1 MLIRRASEVASAAMD
16 DGDVLESFVPV
27 RPYTPGAAAGG
38 VQRRREGNKF
48 KPILPSER
56 PNVEEALC
64 SSVPEDSVGALLQ
77 TAAKRHELERSVG
90 HSAETVVP
98 ERFRGM
104 ALKRFGFGVGAPGTS
119 TSTTQRLDGV
129 AAPRKVKAMK
139 ENRSM
144 ELMDLAFTNTR
155 RTLDGQI
162 KHTYAPISLPY
173 FNVAEEEEQEVGT
186 GGASKATNSRPT
198 LMHLD
203 ETNATATKDLFL
215 DVDGELLEDQY
226 VLMQLPSVLPE
237 MVDPAEEVPRSNDD
251 IASAGAGASIT
262 RLPDGLLGKLRIH
275 KSGKVRMEMGGL
287 PFRVDQGFEP
297 FFSQRLACIC
307 PLASEAIDLGPIHK
321 RSVLTPDVAAM
332 LDNIRISKA
341 AEPPTEVH
349 EASSIAATGALASHA
364 APSVDVTS
372 S

>member
-1 MLIRRASEVASAAMD
+1 MD
-16 DGDVLESFVPV
+16 NEGDILESFVPV
-27 RPYTPGAAAGG
+27 RPYKTGSDAGSI
-38 VQRRREGNKF
+38 QRRREGQKF

-64 SSVPEDSVGALLQ
+64 SSVPDDSVGALLQ
-77 TAAKRHELERSVG
+77 TAARRHELERSVG

-119 TSTTQRLDGV
+119 TSMAQRLDGV
-129 AAPRKVKAMK
+129 AAPRKVKEMK
-139 ENRSM
+139 ANRSM

-173 FNVAEEEEQEVGT
+173 FAAAEEEDQEVGS
-186 GGASKATNSRPT
+186 GGASKATSSRPT
-198 LMHLD
+198 LMHVD
-203 ETNATATKDLFL
+203 ETNATATRDLFL
-215 DVDGELLEDQY
+215 GSEGELLEDQY

-251 IASAGAGASIT
+251 VASAGAGASIT

-275 KSGKVRMEMGGL
+275 KSGKVRMEIGGL

-307 PLASEAIDLGPIHK
+307 PLASEGVDLGPILK

-332 LDNIRISKA
+332 LDDICISKA
-341 AEPPTEVH
+341 AVPPTKVH
-349 EASSIAATGALASHA
+349 DANSIAATGALAGQV
-364 APSVDVTS
+364 APTDATS
-372 S
+372 SQSRVAS